1 MLATGHYAR
10 VEQLPDGRY
19 TLKKAVDATKDQSYV
34 LAWLTQEQ
42 LAHTRF
48 PLGGLHKTEAREIAE
63 ALLQRAQARQ
73 SGHLLCAGR

>member
-10 VEQLPDGRY
+10 VEQLLDGRY

-42 LAHTRF
+42 LAHTLL
-48 PLGGLHKTEAREIAE
+48 PLGGMSKTEVREIAR
-63 ALLQRAQARQ
+63 ALQA
-73 SGHLLCAGR
+73 